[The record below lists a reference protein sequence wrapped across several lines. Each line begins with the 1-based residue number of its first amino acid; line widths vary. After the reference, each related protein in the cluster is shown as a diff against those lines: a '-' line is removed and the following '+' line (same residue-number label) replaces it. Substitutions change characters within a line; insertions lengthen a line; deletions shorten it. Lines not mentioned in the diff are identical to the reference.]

1 MSFVYNHSSDGIFIC
16 IAAKRSF
23 PIYAASKHITCFGF
37 NTTDTY
43 SLLTTAKCK
52 QSKNSRHLKFEDSN
66 IAYVF
71 WSVFKVYQ
79 LYYKLKLH
87 TLKSTTPP
95 RGHICGSQNLG
106 ATSPA
111 FTRVSSS
118 SEERREESL
127 GMRLWQQWN
136 KKCQPGWW
144 AVNQFCSRKWENNN
158 NNNLLA
164 YIVHLS
170 TIQFSNAHYRN

>member
-1 MSFVYNHSSDGIFIC
+1 M
-16 IAAKRSF
+16 
-23 PIYAASKHITCFGF
+23 
-37 NTTDTY
+37 DTY

-79 LYYKLKLH
+79 LDYKLKLH

-106 ATSPA
+106 ATWPA
-111 FTRVSSS
+111 FTRVSPPARSV
-118 SEERREESL
+118 EKRAWVR
-127 GMRLWQQWN
+127 GW
-136 KKCQPGWW
+136 KCYSQIFGWIRPCT
-144 AVNQFCSRKWENNN
+144 V
-158 NNNLLA
+158 
-164 YIVHLS
+164 I
-170 TIQFSNAHYRN
+170 